1 MSREKILKAIKQNKP
16 AVNPLPEPPT
26 FPPLLEDVVAH
37 FMEMVQKSGGIV
49 HQLEKGE
56 NWEAVAQKHYPQAA
70 SVLSRIPDSTMG
82 NTDLNKIE
90 RLTDLHGLDL
100 AILPAR
106 VGVAENAAV
115 WLTEE
120 EMGQRVVPFIAE
132 HLILLLDRKDIVGN
146 MHDAYRLIEIDDSGF
161 GLFIAGPSKTADI
174 EQSLVIGAQGP
185 RTWLVLLTDFA

>member
-16 AVNPLPEPPT
+16 ALNPLPDPPS
-26 FPPLLEDVVAH
+26 FPPLSEDVIPH
-37 FMEMVQKSGGIV
+37 FMDTVQKSGGKV
-49 HQLEKGE
+49 QLLEAGE
-56 NWEAVAQKHYPQAA
+56 DWEQLAQKYYPEAA
-70 SVLSRIPDSTMG
+70 RVLCRIPDNTLG
-82 NTDLNKIE
+82 NTDLDSVQ

-100 AILPAR
+100 AILSAR

-115 WLTEE
+115 WLTEK

-146 MHDAYRLIEIDDSGF
+146 MHDAYRRIEIDDPGF

-185 RTWLVLLTDFA
+185 RTWLVLII

>member
-16 AVNPLPEPPT
+16 ALNPLPDPPS
-26 FPPLLEDVVAH
+26 FPPLSEDVIPH
-37 FMEMVQKSGGIV
+37 FMDMVQKSGGKV
-49 HQLEKGE
+49 QLLEAGE
-56 NWEAVAQKHYPQAA
+56 DWEQPAQKYYPEAA
-70 SVLSRIPDSTMG
+70 RVLCRIPDSKLG
-82 NTDLNKIE
+82 NTDLDSVQ

-100 AILPAR
+100 AILSAR

-115 WLTEE
+115 WLTEK

-146 MHDAYRLIEIDDSGF
+146 MHDAYRRIEIDDPGF

-185 RTWLVLLTDFA
+185 RTWLVLIL

>member
-16 AVNPLPEPPT
+16 ALNPLPDPPS
-26 FPPLLEDVVAH
+26 FPPLSEDVIPH
-37 FMEMVQKSGGIV
+37 FMDMVQKSGGKV
-49 HQLEKGE
+49 QLLEAGE
-56 NWEAVAQKHYPQAA
+56 DWEQLAQKYYPEAA
-70 SVLSRIPDSTMG
+70 RVLCRIPDSKLG
-82 NTDLNKIE
+82 NTDLDSVQ

-100 AILPAR
+100 AILSAR

-115 WLTEE
+115 WLTEK

-146 MHDAYRLIEIDDSGF
+146 MHDAYRRIEIDDPGF

-185 RTWLVLLTDFA
+185 RTWLVLIL

>member
-16 AVNPLPEPPT
+16 ALNPLPDPPS
-26 FPPLLEDVVAH
+26 FPPLSEDVIPH
-37 FMEMVQKSGGIV
+37 FIDMVQKSGGKV
-49 HQLEKGE
+49 QLLEAGE
-56 NWEAVAQKHYPQAA
+56 DWEQLAQKYYPEAA
-70 SVLSRIPDSTMG
+70 RVLCRIPDSKLG
-82 NTDLNKIE
+82 NTDLDSVQ

-100 AILPAR
+100 AILSAR

-115 WLTEE
+115 WLTEK

-146 MHDAYRLIEIDDSGF
+146 MHDAYRRIEIDDPGF

-185 RTWLVLLTDFA
+185 RTWLVLIL